1 MPVEGAVGIK
11 GEEMEQASATT
22 PTTSTIRTKRARP
35 KSSATLKTPVAAPPG
50 GEGGPEDRDHMY
62 RGVRQRRWGRWV
74 SEVRE
79 PNRGKRHW
87 LGTFDTA
94 VDATLAYD
102 RAAVAIYGSHAIVN
116 FPSAFF
122 ISTAQ
127 PVQCHP
133 PSSSPAAV
141 ASVFVEHKLR
151 PMLAAASVLTEHGV
165 KPMMAAASILDEHE
179 VKPVITASVF
189 GEREVKPMVAASV
202 FEVKPMVAASVFH
215 EHEVKPVIT
224 ASVFGEREVKPMV
237 AASVFG
243 EREVEPMVAAS
254 VFHEREVKPM
264 VPASVFGEREVK
276 PMVAASDF
284 GVREMKPMVAASV
297 FGECEVKPIV
307 AASVFGEH
315 EVKPMPVHGVG
326 DDTWIAQH
334 WDASWA
340 EREEVYADYLK
351 DIAMYID
358 VDAITEKLA
367 YHPDIYGK
375 DYQVDGFDA
384 EFTVSPLWELGD

>member
-1 MPVEGAVGIK
+1 MCISLFVC
-11 GEEMEQASATT
+11 
-22 PTTSTIRTKRARP
+22 STIRTKRARP

-87 LGTFDTA
+87 LGT
-94 VDATLAYD
+94 VGATLAYD
-102 RAAVAIYGSHAIVN
+102 RADVAIFGSGAIVN

-133 PSSSPAAV
+133 ASSSPYAAA

-165 KPMMAAASILDEHE
+165 KPMMASASILDEHE

-189 GEREVKPMVAASV
+189 GECEVEPMVTASVFGEHKVKLMVATSVFDEREVKPMVAASV
-202 FEVKPMVAASVFH
+202 FGDREVKLMVA
-215 EHEVKPVIT
+215 

-243 EREVEPMVAAS
+243 EL
-254 VFHEREVKPM
+254 KT
-264 VPASVFGEREVK
+264 
-276 PMVAASDF
+276 
-284 GVREMKPMVAASV
+284 
-297 FGECEVKPIV
+297 
-307 AASVFGEH
+307 
-315 EVKPMPVHGVG
+315 MPVHGVG
-326 DDTWIAQH
+326 DDAWISRH
-334 WDASWA
+334 GDASWA

-358 VDAITEKLA
+358 VDAITEKLV

>member
-35 KSSATLKTPVAAPPG
+35 KSSATLRIKTPVASPPG

-94 VDATLAYD
+94 VDAALAYD
-102 RAAVAIYGSHAIVN
+102 RAAVAIYGSRAIVN

-127 PVQCHP
+127 PVQCHS
-133 PSSSPAAV
+133 PSSSPAT
-141 ASVFVEHKLR
+141 
-151 PMLAAASVLTEHGV
+151 AASVLTEHGV

-179 VKPVITASVF
+179 IKPVITASV
-189 GEREVKPMVAASV
+189 SD
-202 FEVKPMVAASVFH
+202 
-215 EHEVKPVIT
+215 
-224 ASVFGEREVKPMV
+224 EREVKPMV

-243 EREVEPMVAAS
+243 EREVKPMVAAS

-276 PMVAASDF
+276 PVVAASVFGEREVKPMVAASVFHEREVKPMVPASVF
-284 GVREMKPMVAASV
+284 GEREVRPMVAASVSGEREVKPMVAASV
-297 FGECEVKPIV
+297 FGEREVKPMV

-315 EVKPMPVHGVG
+315 EVKPTPVHGVG

-358 VDAITEKLA
+358 VDAITEKLV
-367 YHPDIYGK
+367 YHPGIYGK